1 MDLSVIHDL
10 FQESAQTFL
19 YSTTAV
25 LMTIVD
31 CIFCKKNTI
40 HVNNFLI
47 YKLGILLL
55 RPSFH

>member
-10 FQESAQTFL
+10 FQESANFFIQYYCSFDDNSWLYFL
-19 YSTTAV
+19 Q
-25 LMTIVD
+25 
-31 CIFCKKNTI
+31 KNTI

>member
-31 CIFCKKNTI
+31 CIF
-40 HVNNFLI
+40 
-47 YKLGILLL
+47 
-55 RPSFH
+55 